1 MSNLDINN
9 KDFWRNLYDAKHMN
23 VNNMFTIYLIN
34 TDLYDEEVSR
44 KVGNDLRDAE
54 VYAERGEYENAC
66 KKLTMAF
73 EWML

>member
-1 MSNLDINN
+1 MSNLDVNN

-23 VNNMFTIYLIN
+23 VNDMFTIYLIN
-34 TDLYDEEVSR
+34 TDLYDEEIGR

-54 VYAERGEYENAC
+54 VYAERGEYKNAC
-66 KKLTMAF
+66 DKLTMAF